1 MSKILLSSQNM
12 KTYCLSCK
20 KYTDNIGSRNM
31 IMTNKVI
38 RQASKCVNCVAEKS
52 RFLKQKPNRKTL
64 ARARK
69 SFIY

>member
-1 MSKILLSSQNM
+1 M

-38 RQASKCVNCVAEKS
+38 RQASKFVNCVAEKS

-64 ARARK
+64 VRARK
-69 SFIY
+69 SFIH

>member
-1 MSKILLSSQNM
+1 MKI
-12 KTYCLSCK
+12 YCLSCK

-64 ARARK
+64 VRARK

>member
-1 MSKILLSSQNM
+1 M

-38 RQASKCVNCVAEKS
+38 RHASKCVNCVAEKS

-64 ARARK
+64 VRARK